1 VKISSKS
8 TGVSGA
14 GGIDDTQQ
22 QDSINQSI
30 QQLEQMMQTVLQQ
43 QQTGVQTADPTQ
55 LAQGITN
62 NLKALQ
68 GPQEQGQLSPEQD
81 SRIQSVL
88 QQLTNV
94 MQGNGAQNQNQ
105 QTGFPTD
112 DKYEANKVGTHHH
125 GGHAH
130 APKTPPVDGTD
141 PDSNTVGVD
150 PNANTV

>member
-1 VKISSKS
+1 VKISSKTS
-8 TGVSGA
+8 AGGVSG
-14 GGIDDTQQ
+14 IDDQQ
-22 QDSINQSI
+22 QLDQINQSI
-30 QQLEQMMQTVLQQ
+30 QQLEQLMQSVLQQ
-43 QQTGVQTADPTQ
+43 QQPGPQTTDPTQ

-68 GPQEQGQLSPEQD
+68 GPQERGQLSPEQD

-88 QQLTNV
+88 QQLHSV
-94 MQGNGAQNQNQ
+94 MQQNGVQPQ
-105 QTGFPTD
+105 QYGFPTD
-112 DKYEANKVGTHHH
+112 DKYDATKVGKHHH

>member
-8 TGVSGA
+8 TGVSGV
-14 GGIDDTQQ
+14 GGIDDQQQ
-22 QDSINQSI
+22 QDAINQSI
-30 QQLEQMMQTVLQQ
+30 QQLEQMMQTVMQQ
-43 QQTGVQTADPTQ
+43 AQTGVQSADPTQ

-68 GPQEQGQLSPEQD
+68 GPQEQGKLSPEQD

-88 QQLTNV
+88 GQLHDV
-94 MQGNGAQNQNQ
+94 MQKNGVQPQ
-105 QTGFPTD
+105 QFGFPAD
-112 DKYEANKVGTHHH
+112 DKYEANKVGGKHH

-150 PNANTV
+150 PNADTV